1 MNDQADKRH
10 RMVDTQIKARGIQN
24 PAILEAMRRVPRHAF
39 VPTDLSE
46 FAYEDSALPIEAD
59 QTISQPYIVALM
71 IAALQPEA
79 TDRVL
84 EIGTGSGYAAA
95 VLSQIVQEVYT
106 VERHAELADLAR
118 RRMRELRYDTVHILH
133 GDGTLGWADH
143 APYEGIV
150 VTAGGPQVPEAL
162 LTQLAPGGQLVMPV
176 GTEQK
181 LQHLVRVTRQQD
193 STYTQEELGD
203 VRFVPLIGTQGW
215 QAPEAGMI
223 SLV

>member
-1 MNDQADKRH
+1 MDDQADKRH

-24 PAILEAMRRVPRHAF
+24 PAILAAMRRVPRHVF
-39 VPTDLSE
+39 VPPDLSE

-95 VLSQIVQEVYT
+95 VLSEIVQEVYT

-118 RRMRELRYDTVHILH
+118 RRMRELGYDNVHILH

-143 APYEGIV
+143 APYEGIA
-150 VTAGGPQVPEAL
+150 VTAGGPKVPEAL
-162 LTQLAPGGQLVMPV
+162 LAQLAPAGRLVMPV
-176 GTEQK
+176 GSEHH
-181 LQHLVRVTRQQD
+181 LQHLVRVTRQPD
-193 STYTQEELGD
+193 STYTEEELGD
-203 VRFVPLIGTQGW
+203 VRFVPLIGAQG
-215 QAPEAGMI
+215 
-223 SLV
+223 